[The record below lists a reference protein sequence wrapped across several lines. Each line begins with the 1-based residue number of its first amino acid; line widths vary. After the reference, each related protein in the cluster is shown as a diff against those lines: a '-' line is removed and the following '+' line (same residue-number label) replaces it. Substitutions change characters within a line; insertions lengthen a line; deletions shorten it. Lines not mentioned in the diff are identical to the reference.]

1 MSKIGSNKSK
11 RLTIEILKVV
21 VLFCFGLVMMG
32 PFIWMVSVSFE
43 RMANIQPPFPPRL
56 FPKEFSF
63 FNYKIILENGSL
75 LRSYM
80 NSFIVALGSV
90 ALNIFSALLAGYAF
104 SKGVFKGKKILF
116 VIILTTMMI
125 PGEITLIP
133 MYMMFNKVGLLNT
146 FYPIIFPS
154 LLFGFGIILTKQ
166 YFDKLPNS
174 LREAA
179 QIDGASEVRTFTQI
193 FLPLTGP
200 ISATLI
206 ILSFM
211 RSWNSFIWPMIVLS
225 DQKLQTVPIYLASF
239 SMEDGTRYAG
249 LTMGLAT
256 ASILPVV
263 LVFLFLQKYIIQ
275 SVALSGLK
283 GE

>member
-1 MSKIGSNKSK
+1 
-11 RLTIEILKVV
+11 
-21 VLFCFGLVMMG
+21 MMT
-32 PFIWMVSVSFE
+32 PFIWMLSVSFE
-43 RMANIQPPFPPRL
+43 RMANVQPPFPPRL
-56 FPKEFSF
+56 IPKEFSF

-75 LRSYM
+75 LRAYM
-80 NSFIVALGSV
+80 NSGIIAFGTV
-90 ALNIFSALLAGYAF
+90 ALNVFSALLAGYAF

-116 VIILTTMMI
+116 VIILATMMI
-125 PGEITLIP
+125 PKEITLIP
-133 MYMMFNKVGLLNT
+133 MYMMFNKFGLLNT
-146 FYPIIFPS
+146 YYPIILPG

-179 QIDGASEVRTFTQI
+179 QIDGAGEIRTFVQI

-200 ISATLI
+200 ITATLI
-206 ILSFM
+206 ILAFM
-211 RSWNSFIWPMIVLS
+211 YSWNSFIWPMIVLS

-256 ASILPVV
+256 ASILPVII
-263 LVFLFLQKYIIQ
+263 VFLFLQKYIIQ